1 VDLLAEQGTR
11 LVAVDNVH
19 VILTANGV
27 ARRNTLDAF
36 RFLMIAGNVPLVVA
50 GLDVAEDIFSD
61 DVELAFR
68 SIILRM
74 PLWEPGE
81 PSQRLIR
88 ALARGMGLIEPERLV
103 EPEYAQQIWAAS
115 NGVTG
120 NFKRILHWSAKS
132 RAGMIVW
139 SLSMTTLPKL
149 CGCFRRI
156 AWNDNRARELEPLA
170 FRVRPLQNE
179 CFDSW
184 LHRLVARH
192 DTTRKALFIHLG
204 GDPRLA
210 SYDLARGKAGV
221 PAHLHAAFDR
231 LIAQLGWA
239 VEIEPEMVVATFV
252 SLPTHWLLPPA
263 LRRFGCAACWREAL
277 AQNKPLCVSK
287 EWILCA
293 SWWCH
298 DHGLPLSFMPESDA
312 GSRSDASVRKLAKL
326 EVAARELARSIRPTK
341 RLIAANKDAMT
352 FLLEGD
358 DGMFP
363 RRQRAY
369 FECRSPT
376 AFICRVCGSS

>member
-1 VDLLAEQGTR
+1 
-11 LVAVDNVH
+11 
-19 VILTANGV
+19 
-27 ARRNTLDAF
+27 
-36 RFLMIAGNVPLVVA
+36 M
-50 GLDVAEDIFSD
+50 
-61 DVELAFR
+61 
-68 SIILRM
+68 
-74 PLWEPGE
+74 
-81 PSQRLIR
+81 
-88 ALARGMGLIEPERLV
+88 
-103 EPEYAQQIWAAS
+103 
-115 NGVTG
+115 
-120 NFKRILHWSAKS
+120 
-132 RAGMIVW
+132 
-139 SLSMTTLPKL
+139 
-149 CGCFRRI
+149 
-156 AWNDNRARELEPLA
+156 
-170 FRVRPLQNE
+170 RPLQNE

-369 FECRSPT
+369 FECMV
-376 AFICRVCGSS
+376 ANGFHLSSVRIQLMALRHSRGAEPARRFEQFVAIRRNELHRAGRRFFRTRQPPVEWIDTEFSVYGQKLVTVSRWQHDLVDLLTGYLVVALRAEARGAPLGRPKQIHDPLDSRYYRYDGFAGDRGPGDHDSYDFYDFASEGVTLPAR